1 MDFSKTIMISAAG
14 MRAQSGRMRVIAE
27 NLANAD
33 SLARTP
39 GGDPYR
45 RKMVTFTTEL
55 DRVSG
60 INKVTVGTVVEDKSE
75 FALRFDPAH
84 PGANEDGYVKTPNV
98 KSLVEMMDMREA
110 QRSYE
115 ANSHVIRAVK
125 IMLRT
130 ATEIL
135 RN

>member
-1 MDFSKTIMISAAG
+1 MISAAG
-14 MRAQSGRMRVIAE
+14 MRAQSARMRVIAE

-45 RKMVTFTTEL
+45 RKMVTFTSEL
-55 DRVSG
+55 DRATGMNHVA
-60 INKVTVGTVVEDKSE
+60 VGKIVEDKSDFE
-75 FALRFDPAH
+75 LRFDPAH